1 MSPPPPLPPLTCCCQ
16 RLLRPM
22 PCPPRPQPSVISG
35 SGSECRAGQGG
46 IIEKIY
52 ISEIFRIIGATK
64 PRSRT
69 FRADTKVGQLCVY
82 RFLKLILSG
91 LNIDPVIRELWREGE
106 RERERDSGPGQFCQ
120 YTTVLSPAQ
129 PRQQDLLIGLSL
141 TSWNCRPLLEEKYY
155 SAVRATNHQEIL
167 MFGVRREGDRSADV

>member
-1 MSPPPPLPPLTCCCQ
+1 M
-16 RLLRPM
+16 
-22 PCPPRPQPSVISG
+22 
-35 SGSECRAGQGG
+35 
-46 IIEKIY
+46 
-52 ISEIFRIIGATK
+52 
-64 PRSRT
+64 
-69 FRADTKVGQLCVY
+69 
-82 RFLKLILSG
+82 ILSG
-91 LNIDPVIRELWREGE
+91 LNIDPVIRELWREGERE

-155 SAVRATNHQEIL
+155 SASPGHNQEIL